1 MCEYTF
7 ENGRKCRL
15 KPLAGSSYCALHIPF
30 DEGERLFGEEI
41 NRIKEEAFQK
51 RLKAGQTY
59 FEGVYLYEVKLEE
72 MSLEKPLVF
81 KNSVVR
87 TVLFDNVNLPGITF
101 YGSQVGRL
109 IIFESRFGTLLFSNS
124 GAFGLNIMRS
134 EFSNSIYVKNS
145 SVKYLMVNST
155 EYVGEGRESEE
166 EYGGGRVLG
175 RIEFSNLKE
184 VRRLGINVRYPLL
197 RRVLEEHGIKPSTT
211 SDRSVKATSLVL
223 RDVEFDRSARF
234 KRQVRLSIRRFHGNL
249 VIENLNVFGHAE
261 IIGSWVK
268 NPEFVHTRVMGNM
281 IFRRTSF
288 HGDFA
293 WNTTILPNIPVE
305 LSVEGFVEVEDC
317 RFNSHRAE
325 EVMYR
330 LARISWERNGDLDR
344 ADTYYYHEMVARR
357 ESRLSGRRKGLKK
370 LLLQLEVAFE
380 WLFADLTC
388 KYGTDWK
395 RPILIWLA
403 AVNVFFPA
411 LFFLTKSVAG
421 ISGGMGFL
429 DYEYFSIVTATTL
442 GYGDY
447 HPMGVGRA
455 IASLEALFGM
465 FMWAVFLT
473 VFARKYMR

>member
-1 MCEYTF
+1 MCEYTY
-7 ENGRKCRL
+7 ENGKKCRL
-15 KPLAGSSYCALHIPF
+15 KPIEGSKYCALHIPF
-30 DEGERLFGEEI
+30 EEGEKLFGEEI
-41 NRIKEEAFQK
+41 KRIKEEAFQR
-51 RLKAGQTY
+51 RLRAGQTY
-59 FEGVYLYEVKLEE
+59 FEGVYLYDVKLE
-72 MSLEKPLVF
+72 SVSFEKPVVF
-81 KNSVVR
+81 KNSVIR
-87 TVLFDNVNLPGITF
+87 TVLFDTVKLPGITF
-101 YGSQVGRL
+101 YGSHVGRL
-109 IIFESRFGTLLFSNS
+109 IIFESSFGTFLFSNS

-134 EFSNSIYVKNS
+134 EFSNSIYVKDS

-155 EYVGEGRESEE
+155 EYVGEGSESEA

-175 RIEFSNLKE
+175 SIEFSNLSE

-197 RRVLEEHGIKPSTT
+197 RRILEEHGIKPSTT
-211 SDRSVKATSLVL
+211 SERSVKATSLIL
-223 RDVEFDRSARF
+223 RDVEFDQSARF

-261 IIGSWVK
+261 IMGSWLK

-281 IFRRTSF
+281 IFRKTSF

-293 WNTTILPNIPVE
+293 WNTTVLPNVPVE
-305 LSVEGFVEVEDC
+305 LSVEGFVELEDC
-317 RFNSHRAE
+317 RFTSHRAAE
-325 EVMYR
+325 IFYR
-330 LARISWERNGDLDR
+330 LARISWERNGDFDR
-344 ADTYYYHEMVARR
+344 ADAYYYREMVAKRG
-357 ESRLSGRRKGLKK
+357 SRLSGRRRGLKK
-370 LLLQLEVAFE
+370 LLLQVEVAFE

-403 AVNVFFPA
+403 AVNLFFP
-411 LFFLTKSVAG
+411 LLYLLTKSVEG
-421 ISGGMGFL
+421 LSSTMGVL
-429 DYEYFSIVTATTL
+429 DYEYFSVVTATTL

-447 HPMGVGRA
+447 HPIGVGRA